1 MKTVMA
7 GLVLLVGM
15 AGAGYCQSRV
25 PGQPDRPVHPGT
37 ALLDS
42 MGIGAGAS
50 DGTPTHNALTDR
62 DATVTLADP
71 ANPSLKRQ

>member
-7 GLVLLVGM
+7 GLALLVGM

-25 PGQPDRPVHPGT
+25 PDQSDRPVHPGT

-42 MGIGAGAS
+42 MGIVAGAS
-50 DGTPTHNALTDR
+50 DGTPTHNALADR
-62 DATVTLADP
+62 DSTVTLAEP
-71 ANPSLKRQ
+71 ANPALKHQ